1 MADTQKGQISVIRQ
15 PNQLVKPPL
24 ASGATRVVL
33 QKASEKRVKK
43 KKTKIPLTSHLKVVL
58 LKPLKMNEA

>member
-1 MADTQKGQISVIRQ
+1 MAGTQKGQISVIRQ
-15 PNQLVKPPL
+15 PNQLVKPSL

-33 QKASEKRVKK
+33 SESLREKSEKQKN
-43 KKTKIPLTSHLKVVL
+43 KIPLTSHLKVVL